1 MHADHG
7 SAHEHEH
14 VRERKCMCER
24 KGMLKVT
31 TLTGQI
37 GLLLSRMHLALGQIG
52 LLLSRMH
59 LALGQ
64 IGLLL

>member
-1 MHADHG
+1 MRY
-7 SAHEHEH
+7 AHEHEH

-52 LLLSRMH
+52 LLL
-59 LALGQ
+59 
-64 IGLLL
+64 